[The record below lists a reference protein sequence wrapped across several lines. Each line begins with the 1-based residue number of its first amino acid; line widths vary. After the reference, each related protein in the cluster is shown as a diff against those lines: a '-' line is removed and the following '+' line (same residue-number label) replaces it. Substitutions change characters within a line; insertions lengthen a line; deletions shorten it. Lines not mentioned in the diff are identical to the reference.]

1 MKQTRLTKAEAHR
14 LGDLIQ
20 VKAGYPWRGAVP
32 PVSNGSV
39 KAVQAKDIS
48 EIGELALENC
58 VRTELTG
65 KRDADWLRMG
75 DVLLINK
82 GGRNTAAYVDRDFAD
97 VTSTSSIYLLKAH
110 KSWTEK
116 LNMQFITWQLN
127 QAPLQAYFKRS
138 AEGTLQ
144 VSLRRQVVEDAML
157 AIPDL
162 YTQNLIASLYV
173 AAQKEYKTLTSM
185 IENRKMQQTAIAK
198 QLLNSSIGQ
207 NDHDSN

>member
-1 MKQTRLTKAEAHR
+1 MAKTKILQAEPYP
-14 LGDLIQ
+14 LGEIMTLR
-20 VKAGYPWRGAVP
+20 AGYPWRGAVP
-32 PVSNGSV
+32 PVGNGTV

-48 EIGELALENC
+48 EIGELVLENC

-82 GGRNTAAYVDRDFAD
+82 GARNTAAYVDQDFAD
-97 VTSTSSIYLLKAH
+97 VTCTSSIYLLKAH
-110 KSWTEK
+110 KSWREK
-116 LNMQFITWQLN
+116 LNMQFIAWQLN

-162 YTQNLIASLYV
+162 HTQNLIANLYF
-173 AAQKEYKTLTSM
+173 ASQQEHKTLTKM
-185 IENRKMQQTAIAK
+185 IENRRMQLSAIAT
-198 QLLNSSIGQ
+198 QLLNC
-207 NDHDSN
+207 